1 MKWLNKWQ
9 STVRQLN
16 FLFNKRRA
24 LFNKKLDKK
33 IHEKFAE
40 GIATLIGIVAIRMM
54 LIAGAQVQVSPTA
67 PPAAANSLTTI
78 LGYMQWLGIV
88 GGVGVGAL
96 LAGIKIALQHDM
108 EGGKRDLMY
117 SVIGG
122 VVISII
128 SAVLNQFV

>member
-1 MKWLNKWQ
+1 MKWLKWQ
-9 STVRQLN
+9 SVVRRLN
-16 FLFNKRRA
+16 YLFNKRRA
-24 LFNKKLDKK
+24 LFIKKLDKK

-54 LIAGAQVQVSPTA
+54 LIAGAQVQVTPTQ
-67 PPAAANSLTTI
+67 PPAADALTTI
-78 LGYMQWLGIV
+78 LGYLQWLGIV

-96 LAGIKIALQHDM
+96 LAGIKIAIQHDM

-122 VVISII
+122 VVISLI
-128 SAVLNQFV
+128 STVLSQFV

>member
-1 MKWLNKWQ
+1 MKWLNKLYAI
-9 STVRQLN
+9 RQLN
-16 FLFNKRRA
+16 YLFNKRRA

-33 IHEKFAE
+33 MHEKFAE

-54 LIAGAQVQVSPTA
+54 LIAGAQVQVQPTA
-67 PPAAANSLTTI
+67 PPAAANTLTTI

-96 LAGIKIALQHDM
+96 IAGIKIALQHDM

-117 SVIGG
+117 SIIGG

-128 SAVLNQFV
+128 SAILNQFI